1 MAMHWWK
8 LGLGAGVLIGGAGC
22 APSHG
27 AHAAKEKP
35 LDRGSL
41 LHPVTWPEVPLGNSV
56 ALHTETQ
63 ITNAMAGRMVLHD
76 YDFVPGT
83 AELNDRGR
91 DRVHQIAVLL
101 PHNRFPVIVERLTRA
116 PELAEERRRTVLTAL
131 GVSAGRVPPERVV
144 VGPSPS
150 YPLQGPEAE
159 RVYYNLLQL
168 TESAGTVPA
177 TGVRNGSTSGVVGGT
192 GTGGSTDTGTSGT
205 GGGR

>member
-41 LHPVTWPEVPLGNSV
+41 LHPATWPEAPLGNSV

-63 ITNAMAGRMVLHD
+63 IANAMAGRMVLHD

-91 DRVHQIAVLL
+91 DRVLQIAALL
-101 PHNRFPVIVERLTRA
+101 PHNRFPVVVERLPRA
-116 PELAEERRRTVLTAL
+116 PELAEGRRLTVLNAL
-131 GVSAGRVPPERVV
+131 AVSAGRVPPERVV
-144 VGPSPS
+144 GGPSPS

-159 RVYYNLLQL
+159 RVYFNLLQL

-177 TGVRNGSTSGVVGGT
+177 TGVRDGATTGFVGGT
-192 GTGGSTDTGTSGT
+192 GTGGGSGTNGT